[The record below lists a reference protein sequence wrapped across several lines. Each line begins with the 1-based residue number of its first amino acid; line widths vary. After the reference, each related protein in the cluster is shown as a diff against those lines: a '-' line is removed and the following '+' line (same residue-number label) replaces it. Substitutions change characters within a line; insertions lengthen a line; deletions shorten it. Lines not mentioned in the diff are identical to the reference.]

1 MLAVV
6 VALLGLV
13 ELLLR
18 EEQGAVVLAAFLA
31 EHQELIQLAVV
42 EVVLEPVDLVE
53 MVVPES

>member
-1 MLAVV
+1 MLEVV

-18 EEQGAVVLAAFLA
+18 EEQAVVVLAAFLA